1 MAINSISWIKAAFIG
16 SSSPKLAM
24 VGDYENVTPEA
35 SRALRSEKTDCE
47 DITTIEPNWQG
58 QYRLYKYL

>member
-1 MAINSISWIKAAFIG
+1 MAINSISWIKAAFTW

-24 VGDYENVTPEA
+24 VGDYENVTPEP

-47 DITTIEPNWQG
+47 EIATIEPNWQG
-58 QYRLYKYL
+58 QYRLFKYL